1 MKRRMLKRFVKYS
14 TPRWIVLLID
24 IYIVT
29 NTFILAY
36 LIRFNF
42 NFNFNVS
49 KLIYQE
55 PLVII
60 VALISFYI
68 IGSYKGI
75 IRHTGLRD
83 AIKVT
88 LASFL
93 MLMFLVVFVLINRVV
108 AVFENFTIPLSILII
123 HFLLNTIALIASRFL
138 FKEIYNLIFSNL
150 KNETSVLIYGAGESG
165 LITHN
170 VLKQDKTS
178 KIKVVGFVDN
188 NKNKIGKEING
199 LKVYSP
205 KTINEDFIIKKNISE
220 IIISIQYIRS
230 SQLMSI
236 VQNISELPVKVKIVP
251 PVKDWINNNLRANQI
266 KKVKIEDLLGRDPI
280 DLDNPILE
288 KEFKNKIVLITGAAG
303 SIGSE
308 IARQIEHF
316 KSKQLILVDQAE
328 SDLYNLQQY
337 FWNKDVKN
345 FTAIVGDI
353 RNEERM
359 QALFEEFHPNMVLH
373 AAAYKHVP
381 FMEQY
386 PNEAIGVNVK
396 GTKIIADLCIDY
408 NVEKFVM
415 ISTDKAVNPTNVMG
429 ATKRIAEMYINSLNK
444 LQITK
449 FITTRFGNVLGSN
462 GSVIPLFQSQIEN
475 GGPLTLTDKRITRYF
490 MTIPEACK
498 LVLEASTMGNGGEI
512 FVFDMGES
520 IKIMDL
526 AINMIHLSGLKYP
539 EDIDIKIVG
548 LRPGEKIKEELLAN
562 DENTIPTHHKKIMIA
577 KTRTIN
583 AKLIK
588 KQIEILCDINT
599 DLDAKKSVTKMK
611 KIVPEFISNHSV
623 YEELDVNKT
632 PSKPI
637 ILKGA

>member
-1 MKRRMLKRFVKYS
+1 MKKRMLKKIIKYN

-24 IYIVT
+24 IYIVA

-49 KLIYQE
+49 KLVYQE
-55 PLVII
+55 PLVILA
-60 VALISFYI
+60 ALISFYL

-75 IRHTGLRD
+75 IRHTGFRD

-88 LASFL
+88 LASML
-93 MLMFLVVFVLINRVV
+93 MLMFLSVFVLLNR
-108 AVFENFTIPLSILII
+108 AMDVFDNFTIPLSILII
-123 HFLLNTIALIASRFL
+123 HFLLNTIVLIASRFL

-150 KNETSVLIYGAGESG
+150 KNETRVLIYGAGQSG

-178 KIKVVGFVDN
+178 KIRVVGFVDN

-199 LKVYSP
+199 LKVYGP
-205 KTINEDFIIKKNISE
+205 NTINENFIIKKDISE

-230 SQLMSI
+230 AHLMNI

-251 PVKDWINNNLRANQI
+251 PVKDWINSSLKANQI
-266 KKVKIEDLLGRDPI
+266 KKIKIEDLLGRAPI
-280 DLDNPILE
+280 DLNNPILD
-288 KEFKNKIVLITGAAG
+288 KEFKDKIVLVTGAAG

-308 IARQIEHF
+308 IARQIEHL
-316 KSKQLILVDQAE
+316 KYKKLILVDQAE
-328 SDLYNLQQY
+328 SDLYNLQQF
-337 FWNKDVKN
+337 FWNKGVKN
-345 FTAIVGDI
+345 FTAIVGDV
-353 RNEERM
+353 RNEEKMR
-359 QALFEEFHPNMVLH
+359 ALFEEFHPNIVLH

-386 PNEAIGVNVK
+386 PNEAIGVNIK
-396 GTKIIADLCIDY
+396 GTKIIADLC
-408 NVEKFVM
+408 VEFRAEKFVM

-429 ATKRIAEMYINSLNK
+429 ATKRIAEMYINSLSK
-444 LQITK
+444 LQSTK

-462 GSVIPLFQSQIEN
+462 GSVIPLFQSQIEK

-539 EDIDIKIVG
+539 EDIDIKIIG

-577 KTRTIN
+577 KTRAIN

-588 KQIEILCDINT
+588 KEIEDLCAINT
-599 DLDAKKSVTKMK
+599 DLDARKSVAKMK
-611 KIVPEFISNHSV
+611 KIVPEFISNHSI
-623 YEELDVNKT
+623 YEELDSNDN
-632 PSKPI
+632 SKI
-637 ILKGA
+637 IVLKRA

>member
-24 IYIVT
+24 VYIVG
-29 NTFILAY
+29 NTFLLAY

-49 KLIYQE
+49 KLIFQE

-60 VALISFYI
+60 AALISFYVV
-68 IGSYKGI
+68 GSYKGI

-88 LASFL
+88 SASFL
-93 MLMFLVVFVLINRVV
+93 MLVFLVVFVLINRVTG
-108 AVFENFTIPLSILII
+108 VFNNFTIPLSILII
-123 HFLLNTIALIASRFL
+123 HFLLNTIVLIASRFL

-150 KNETSVLIYGAGESG
+150 KNETRVLIYGAGESG
-165 LITHN
+165 IITHN

-199 LKVYSP
+199 LKVYRSN
-205 KTINEDFIIKKNISE
+205 TIDEDFIIKKNISE

-230 SQLMSI
+230 TQLMKI

-251 PVKDWINNNLRANQI
+251 PVKDWINNSLKANQI
-266 KKVKIEDLLGRDPI
+266 KKIKIEDLLGRAPI
-280 DLDNPILE
+280 DLKNPKLE
-288 KEFKNKIVLITGAAG
+288 KEFENKIVLVTGAAG

-308 IARQIEHF
+308 IARQIEYF
-316 KSKQLILVDQAE
+316 KYKQLILVDQAE

-337 FWNKDVKN
+337 FWNKGVKN

-359 QALFEEFHPNMVLH
+359 RSLFEEFHPNLVLH

-396 GTKIIADLCIDY
+396 GTKIIADLCIEFKS
-408 NVEKFVM
+408 EKFVM

-444 LQITK
+444 LQETK

-577 KTRTIN
+577 KTRNIN

-588 KQIEILCDINT
+588 KKIEDLCAINT
-599 DLDAKKSVTKMK
+599 DLDAKKSVAEMK

-623 YEELDVNKT
+623 YEKLDVNNNPKV
-632 PSKPI
+632 I
-637 ILKGA
+637 ELKRA

>member
-1 MKRRMLKRFVKYS
+1 MLV
-14 TPRWIVLLID
+14 
-24 IYIVT
+24 
-29 NTFILAY
+29 
-36 LIRFNF
+36 
-42 NFNFNVS
+42 
-49 KLIYQE
+49 
-55 PLVII
+55 
-60 VALISFYI
+60 
-68 IGSYKGI
+68 
-75 IRHTGLRD
+75 
-83 AIKVT
+83 
-88 LASFL
+88 
-93 MLMFLVVFVLINRVV
+93 FLVVFVLINRVTG
-108 AVFENFTIPLSILII
+108 VFNNFTIPLSILII
-123 HFLLNTIALIASRFL
+123 HFLLNTIVLIASRFL

-150 KNETSVLIYGAGESG
+150 KNETRVLIYGAGESG
-165 LITHN
+165 IITHN

-199 LKVYSP
+199 LKVYRSN
-205 KTINEDFIIKKNISE
+205 TIDEDFIIKKNISE

-230 SQLMSI
+230 TQLMKI

-251 PVKDWINNNLRANQI
+251 PVKDWINNSLKANQI
-266 KKVKIEDLLGRDPI
+266 KKIKIEDLLGRAPI
-280 DLDNPILE
+280 DLKNPKLE
-288 KEFKNKIVLITGAAG
+288 KEFEDKIVLVTGAAG

-308 IARQIEHF
+308 IARQIEYF
-316 KSKQLILVDQAE
+316 KYKQLILVDQAE

-337 FWNKDVKN
+337 FWNKGVKN

-359 QALFEEFHPNMVLH
+359 RSLFEEFHPNLVLH

-396 GTKIIADLCIDY
+396 GTKIIADLCIEFKS
-408 NVEKFVM
+408 EKFVM

-444 LQITK
+444 LQETK

-577 KTRTIN
+577 KTRSIN

-588 KQIEILCDINT
+588 KKIEDLCAINT
-599 DLDAKKSVTKMK
+599 DLDAKKSVAEMK

-623 YEELDVNKT
+623 YEKLDVNNNPKVVE
-632 PSKPI
+632 
-637 ILKGA
+637 LKRA